1 MDSIKS
7 IATGA
12 VITLII
18 GGTAYNVSQKDVIQN
33 FADDTGLTQEQAEL
47 YINEIPE
54 EELDTFSVIGSD
66 FINEG
71 QEYLAMANDI
81 DCINY
86 EYDWESTTL
95 SCFKGKSQLNK
106 LAKNTSSLGYAF
118 KKLDSDSAS
127 EEDIAETIRLI
138 DQLNAD
144 YELEIF
150 YILWDRSTV
159 SEAKKTNSYNKSILK
174 AALKSD

>member
-1 MDSIKS
+1 
-7 IATGA
+7 
-12 VITLII
+12 
-18 GGTAYNVSQKDVIQN
+18 
-33 FADDTGLTQEQAEL
+33 
-47 YINEIPE
+47 
-54 EELDTFSVIGSD
+54 
-66 FINEG
+66 
-71 QEYLAMANDI
+71 MANDI

-150 YILWDRSTV
+150 YILWDRPTV